1 MLAACLARPF
11 AHKQGTSSLGAGLVT
26 LREIAKAAGV
36 SPGTASRVLN
46 FDQTLSVT
54 AKTRQAIIETA
65 AAMNY
70 ETPRSRVRAT
80 RQGLSKVAL
89 VHSLKPDQ
97 ELVDPYYVG
106 LRLGIESRCQALKVE
121 TVKVYHT
128 DRLPEASLLQDAS
141 GIIAIGRHDDAE
153 ITWLE
158 QHSRNLVFAD
168 FSPPSGE
175 FDSVESDLV
184 LATRRL
190 LQSLSEAG
198 YRRIGF
204 AGWVDVYD
212 GVPSRQPEKRCRA
225 YMEWAR
231 DAGVF
236 DERICRIGNKT
247 EESGYRL
254 TREILSEPNRP
265 DALVTAND
273 NMAVG
278 AYRAIHEM
286 GLRIPDDIAVA
297 SFNDISAAQ
306 FMNPPLTTVHLAAE
320 EIGETAVE
328 LLLEQ
333 LSGRELHKRVMLATS
348 VRWRGSTRSPTPA
361 A

>member
-1 MLAACLARPF
+1 M
-11 AHKQGTSSLGAGLVT
+11 VT

-54 AKTRQAIIETA
+54 AKTRQTIIETA

-80 RQGLSKVAL
+80 HQGLTKVAL

-128 DRLPEASLLQDAS
+128 DRLPEASLLQGAS
-141 GIIAIGRHDDAE
+141 GIIAIGRHDDGE
-153 ITWLE
+153 IAWLE
-158 QHSRNLVFAD
+158 RHNRNLVFAD

-175 FDSVESDLV
+175 FDSVDSDLL
-184 LATRRL
+184 LATQRL
-190 LQSLSEAG
+190 LHALRNAG

-212 GVPSRQPEKRCRA
+212 GVPSRLPEKRCRA
-225 YMEWAR
+225 YIQWAQEL
-231 DAGVF
+231 GVF
-236 DERICRIGNKT
+236 DERICLTGSKS

-254 TREILSEPNRP
+254 THQILCEPDRP
-265 DALVTAND
+265 DALLMAND

-278 AYRAIHEM
+278 AYRAIHEL

-297 SFNDISAAQ
+297 SFNDISVAQ
-306 FMNPPLTTVHLAAE
+306 FMNPPLTTVHLPAE
-320 EIGETAVE
+320 EIGEGAVD
-328 LLLEQ
+328 LLRERVD
-333 LSGRELHKRVMLATS
+333 GRDLPKRVMLATS
-348 VRWRGSTRSPTPA
+348 VRWRASTRLAVSSG
-361 A
+361 